1 MASRSS
7 SAVRYIIEE
16 PASPEETQRL
26 FGIKGK
32 RAAKLDRWVTEALAA
47 TKEVH
52 HASKKKA
59 KSGSKRKARHS
70 AKKPAQASRT
80 RASFLSA

>member
-1 MASRSS
+1 MASHS
-7 SAVRYIIEE
+7 SATARYIIEE

-32 RAAKLDRWVTEALAA
+32 RAAKLDRWVTEALAV
-47 TKEVH
+47 EHVH

-59 KSGSKRKARHS
+59 KSGSKHKARHS
-70 AKKPAQASRT
+70 AKKPALVSRT
-80 RASFLSA
+80 RARLLSA